1 MPGRMNPRWILVAP
15 MALMLVAAPL
25 AQAEVLKIAPG
36 SYSVMTE
43 PGLPTRGLHQSHV
56 VARHGQPMERFATV
70 GGGAPR
76 QPPITRWDYDGFSV
90 VFEGAFVLHSVVHG
104 PHTPQP
110 R

>member
-1 MPGRMNPRWILVAP
+1 
-15 MALMLVAAPL
+15 
-25 AQAEVLKIAPG
+25 
-36 SYSVMTE
+36 
-43 PGLPTRGLHQSHV
+43 
-56 VARHGQPMERFATV
+56 MERFATV

>member
-1 MPGRMNPRWILVAP
+1 MPGRMIARWILAAP
-15 MALMLVAAPL
+15 LALILAAPL
-25 AQAEVLKIAPG
+25 AQAEVLKVAPET
-36 SYSVMTE
+36 YSVITE
-43 PGLPTRGLHQSHV
+43 PGLPTRGLHQSQV
-56 VARHGQPMERFATV
+56 VARHGQPEQRFATV